1 MGQVRPQLEHL
12 VSRQSDVRGHGGD
25 KGLRLGFK
33 LEETL
38 RGSCV
43 GNRDPTVAAETGQE
57 AEGTVKVAS
66 R

>member
-1 MGQVRPQLEHL
+1 MG
-12 VSRQSDVRGHGGD
+12 RQRDVKGRGGD

-38 RGSCV
+38 RGSYV

-57 AEGTVKVAS
+57 AGGPVKGAS